1 MTEERKVFKWVQ
13 MVSKYRTFRGKAT
26 AQDNNEIIY
35 VKMLLN
41 YKMLYICK
49 VLALSFHRHSTK
61 QGRTIDGDLYHLMRK
76 TALQQKSD
84 LEK

>member
-1 MTEERKVFKWVQ
+1 
-13 MVSKYRTFRGKAT
+13 MVSKYRTLRKKAT

-49 VLALSFHRHSTK
+49 ALALSLHRHSTK
-61 QGRTIDGDLYHLMRK
+61 QGRTTDGDLYHLMRK